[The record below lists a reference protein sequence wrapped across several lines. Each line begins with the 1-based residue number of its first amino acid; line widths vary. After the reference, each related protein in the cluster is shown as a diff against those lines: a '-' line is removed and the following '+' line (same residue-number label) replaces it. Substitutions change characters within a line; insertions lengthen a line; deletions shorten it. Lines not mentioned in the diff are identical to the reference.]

1 MTPSTAPRCA
11 RSSSPLRMPPL
22 SDEGERRKVLLQRD
36 DDVVAQR
43 RQLAVLLRAD
53 AVQPGVAGMDDEHL
67 AAALGDGADEVAHE
81 GVALDA
87 VDADPVLDGD
97 RDRDRVA
104 HRAHAVGD
112 ERRLGHQAGAERA
125 ALDALARAAAVE
137 VDLGVAP
144 ALAEAGAR
152 REVGRVAAA
161 ELQRHRLLDRIEVEM
176 ARRRRRAAARRW
188 SSSRC
193 RGACASSAGDGST
206 GNAGR
211 SSPSSA
217 RPRGAK
223 PRILASRAAFS
234 PPRGR
239 APRELL
245 ARALRRAIDQER
257 VLERAHAPAAQRR
270 PSVRAVIEIVSR
282 PLAPC
287 AKRKRLRAGL
297 M

>member
-1 MTPSTAPRCA
+1 MTPSTAPRCCSI
-11 RSSSPLRMPPL
+11 SSSLRMPPL
-22 SDEGERRKVLLQRD
+22 ATKASAGKSLLERG

-53 AVQPGVAGMDDEHL
+53 AVQPGVARMDDEHL
-67 AAALGDGADEVAHE
+67 AAAVGDGADEVAHE

-97 RDRDRVA
+97 RERDRVA
-104 HRAHAVGD
+104 HRRDAVGD

-176 ARRRRRAAARRW
+176 A
-188 SSSRC
+188 
-193 RGACASSAGDGST
+193 
-206 GNAGR
+206 GNVAVQQRAGR
-211 SSPSSA
+211 HHLGVEA
-217 RPRGAK
+217 GPRRQQAMEV
-223 PRILASRAAFS
+223 AAMAVG
-234 PPRGR
+234 PVHH
-239 APRELL
+239 
-245 ARALRRAIDQER
+245 RR
-257 VLERAHAPAAQRR
+257 HAEA
-270 PSVRAVIEIVSR
+270 
-282 PLAPC
+282 PLAQHHCDASP
-287 AKRKRLRAGL
+287 
-297 M
+297 